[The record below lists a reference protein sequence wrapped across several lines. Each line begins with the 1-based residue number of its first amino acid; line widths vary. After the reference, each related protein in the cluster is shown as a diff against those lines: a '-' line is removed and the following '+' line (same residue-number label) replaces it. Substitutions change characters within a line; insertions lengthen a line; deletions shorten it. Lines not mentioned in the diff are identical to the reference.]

1 RGGVLRHA
9 RRDHLRA
16 DLHAAVLCLD
26 SRPGRTPRGARGR
39 TRRRACA
46 AGAGE
51 PLMKTFIHNTVQETP
66 ARHSCEGRTKASH
79 ASVEQPKAGP
89 AGASAA
95 SHRTARTSERASAI
109 PAYAGMTAKN
119 AETAIADNEISPNRH
134 SCEGRNRTV
143 ARTSKR
149 ASAIPAFAG
158 MTTKNAETTIV
169 DNEISPNRHSC
180 EGRNRTVARTSKR
193 ASAIPAFAGMTAKST
208 GMTTRIL
215 RASLLAAALALAGC
229 ASVGPN
235 YHAAKIAAPQLQG
248 LDAAQENNAQFQA
261 AWWKQFNDPTLDAL
275 IQRAAANNLDLR
287 IAVAR

>member
-1 RGGVLRHA
+1 
-9 RRDHLRA
+9 

-95 SHRTARTSERASAI
+95 SHRTAAHPGKRT
-109 PAYAGMTAKN
+109 
-119 AETAIADNEISPNRH
+119 
-134 SCEGRNRTV
+134 
-143 ARTSKR
+143 
-149 ASAIPAFAG
+149 SAIPAFAG
-158 MTTKNAETTIV
+158 MTTRSV
-169 DNEISPNRHSC
+169 
-180 EGRNRTVARTSKR
+180 GVVAGVRGSL
-193 ASAIPAFAGMTAKST
+193 
-208 GMTTRIL
+208 RIAAL
-215 RASLLAAALALAGC
+215 VAALALAGC

-287 IAVAR
+287 IAVARLHESRALLSGAKSDQLPTIDTV